1 MTFSLLISIPFCIVS
16 IGISSLLYFHFSM
29 FITICHVITDAQN
42 TYFTFIRNLEDL
54 NDTHTLCI
62 QMIEKKCKSSIVH
75 WRDGSQNKTTK
86 RLYLLVIHDPPTEL
100 TTWGDWFRCLQAPP
114 CVGWAC
120 PRRRHSQCFGW
131 RFLPKLCKWE
141 REEKFDY
148 LFEILPRIC
157 GQVC

>member
-1 MTFSLLISIPFCIVS
+1 ML
-16 IGISSLLYFHFSM
+16 
-29 FITICHVITDAQN
+29 ITICHVITNAQN
-42 TYFTFIRNLEDL
+42 TYLTFLEIFKIL
-54 NDTHTLCI
+54 TIPIHCAFKWW
-62 QMIEKKCKSSIVH
+62 KKCKSSIVH

-100 TTWGDWFRCLQAPP
+100 TTWGDWFRCLLAPP

>member
-1 MTFSLLISIPFCIVS
+1 MLHPKCRCEFDKL
-16 IGISSLLYFHFSM
+16 
-29 FITICHVITDAQN
+29 ITI
-42 TYFTFIRNLEDL
+42 YY
-54 NDTHTLCI
+54 NDKVLSKW
-62 QMIEKKCKSSIVH
+62 QSRKLPFYEKKKWLNYSSSSRSKRH
-75 WRDGSQNKTTK
+75 TKLRDGSQNKTTK
-86 RLYLLVIHDPPTEL
+86 DCTYLLVIHDPPTEL
-100 TTWGDWFRCLQAPP
+100 TTWGDWFRCLLAPP

-148 LFEILPRIC
+148 LFEILPRIS